1 MTIQDINDK
10 PKYVYFIETENGRLE
25 VQRDVQPE
33 KFEDKDVTLYHYQIV
48 DKDGNTVDKYAM
60 SLDEYKANKPAAQR
74 VTLNNM
80 QAMLDNGLTPAE
92 LIAKLGLKAG

>member
-33 KFEDKDVTLYHYQIV
+33 KFENKDVTLYHYQIV

-74 VTLNNM
+74 LTKDNL
-80 QAMLDNGLTPAE
+80 QAMLDAGMTPAE
-92 LIAKLGLKAG
+92 LIAKLGLNA

>member
-1 MTIQDINDK
+1 MTIQDINEK
-10 PKYVYFIETENGRLE
+10 PKYYYFIEKDGQELK

-33 KFEDKDVTLYHYQIV
+33 KFEDKDVTLYHYQVV
-48 DKDGNTVDKYAM
+48 DKDGNVVDKYAM
-60 SLDEYKANKPAAQR
+60 SLDEYKANKPTAQR

>member
-1 MTIQDINDK
+1 MTIQDITEK
-10 PKYVYFIETENGRLE
+10 PKYYYFIEKDGQELK

-33 KFEDKDVTLYHYQIV
+33 KFENKDVTLYHYQIV

-60 SLDEYKANKPAAQR
+60 PLNEYKANKPAAQR

-92 LIAKLGLKAG
+92 LIAKLGLKAS

>member
-10 PKYVYFIETENGRLE
+10 PKYVYYIETENGRLE

-33 KFEDKDVTLYHYQIV
+33 KFQDKDVTLYHYQV
-48 DKDGNTVDKYAM
+48 TDKDGNTVDKYAM

-80 QAMLDNGLTPAE
+80 QAMLDNGLTPDE

>member
-1 MTIQDINDK
+1 MTIQDITEK
-10 PKYVYFIETENGRLE
+10 PKYYYFIEKDGQELK

-33 KFEDKDVTLYHYQIV
+33 KFENKDVTLYHYQIV

-74 VTLNNM
+74 LTKDNL
-80 QAMLDNGLTPAE
+80 QAMLDAGMTPAE
-92 LIAKLGLKAG
+92 LIAKLGLSA

>member
-1 MTIQDINDK
+1 MTIQDITEK
-10 PKYVYFIETENGRLE
+10 PKYCYFIEKDGRELK

-33 KFEDKDVTLYHYQIV
+33 KFENKDVTLYHYQIV

-74 VTLNNM
+74 LTKDNL
-80 QAMLDNGLTPAE
+80 QAMLDAGMTPAE
-92 LIAKLGLKAG
+92 LIAKLGLSA

>member
-1 MTIQDINDK
+1 MTIQDITEK
-10 PKYVYFIETENGRLE
+10 PKYYYFIEKDGAELK

-92 LIAKLGLKAG
+92 LIVKLGLKAG